1 LTPYFADD
9 IRLLERVT
17 GQNFG
22 DWLSTARDTR
32 EQVAA
37 RLDTVA

>member
-1 LTPYFADD
+1 MPWER
-9 IRLLERVT
+9 IRVLAPFRVT